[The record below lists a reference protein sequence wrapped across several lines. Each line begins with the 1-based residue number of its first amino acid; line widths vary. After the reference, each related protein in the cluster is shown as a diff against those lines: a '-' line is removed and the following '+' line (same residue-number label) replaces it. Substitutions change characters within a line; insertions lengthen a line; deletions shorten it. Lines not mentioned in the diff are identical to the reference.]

1 MIRGYF
7 RSDSPESRP
16 SPYVSAL
23 VNLPSIGIFGMEVQF
38 LVDSGANDTILGYS
52 ESQRIFNDGADL
64 SGLPRGTIPGVGGF
78 VPIRVVQAEL
88 EFGNIVAHLP
98 LPILEPMRGQPSG
111 VPSLLGRDVLSHF
124 ALFMEE
130 RTERVM
136 LLEPDE
142 VDGLE
147 VG

>member
-1 MIRGYF
+1 
-7 RSDSPESRP
+7 
-16 SPYVSAL
+16 
-23 VNLPSIGIFGMEVQF
+23 MEVQF
-38 LVDSGANDTILGYS
+38 LVDSGANDTMLGYS
-52 ESQRIFNDGADL
+52 ESQRIFDDGADL

-78 VPIRVVQAEL
+78 VPIRVVQAKL
-88 EFGNIVAHLP
+88 EFGNLVAHLP